1 MKLAVFHFGY
11 RLEHARQCSLCPFLG
26 KWQTLDF
33 NMVPIKFFQQ
43 LLKGLG
49 NPQAHAVRNTHH
61 WRAPI
66 FSPSSRKVT
75 YRLFDITKLKEALEI
90 QDVISL
96 KVAVFW
102 SGEVQVANNL
112 AVADPIEALLAAK
125 RKAHGQASRE
135 RITCRSTLVVG
146 YGNGRA
152 TRELDIIWWPNLYNT
167 GLLGKLSI
175 RLHISRVEL
184 S

>member
-1 MKLAVFHFGY
+1 
-11 RLEHARQCSLCPFLG
+11 
-26 KWQTLDF
+26 
-33 NMVPIKFFQQ
+33 MVPIKFFQQ
-43 LLKGLG
+43 LLKGLVD
-49 NPQAHAVRNTHH
+49 PQAHAVRNMHY

-90 QDVISL
+90 QNVVSL
-96 KVAVFW
+96 KEEVLW
-102 SGEVQVANNL
+102 SGEVQAANNL
-112 AVADPIEALLAAK
+112 AVIVPREALLVAK
-125 RKAHGQASRE
+125 RKAHGQVPRE

-146 YGNGRA
+146 YGNGQA
-152 TRELDIIWWPNLYNT
+152 TRERDIIWWPNLYNT

-175 RLHISRVEL
+175 RLYVSRVEL